1 MTRFSTQLKSL
12 GGDPVWFSTVEL
24 MYIQRLESW
33 LVDHNYAYTYDGL
46 YFTVDDVT
54 WTVLAL
60 WDPEPCLCLT
70 LE

>member
-24 MYIQRLESW
+24 MYISQLESW
-33 LVDHNYAYTYDGL
+33 LSEHNHAFTFDGL

-54 WTVLAL
+54 WTVLSL
-60 WDPEPCLCLT
+60 WDPLPCLLLT
-70 LE
+70 KE